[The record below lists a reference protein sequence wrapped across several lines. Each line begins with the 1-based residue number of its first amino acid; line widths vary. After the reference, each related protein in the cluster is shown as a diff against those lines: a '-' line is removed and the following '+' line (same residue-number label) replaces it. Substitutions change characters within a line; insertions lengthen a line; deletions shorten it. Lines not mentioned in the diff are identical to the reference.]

1 MTLRKRTLIALASL
15 ALAGGVVH
23 WIAASTGCSV
33 RNPNS
38 CDYNERYELMRK
50 HPELAGMRG
59 GHGVQRRI
67 V

>member
-38 CDYNERYELMRK
+38 CDYNERYERVW
-50 HPELAGMRG
+50 EINGVTGLAW
-59 GHGVQRRI
+59 QA
-67 V
+67 